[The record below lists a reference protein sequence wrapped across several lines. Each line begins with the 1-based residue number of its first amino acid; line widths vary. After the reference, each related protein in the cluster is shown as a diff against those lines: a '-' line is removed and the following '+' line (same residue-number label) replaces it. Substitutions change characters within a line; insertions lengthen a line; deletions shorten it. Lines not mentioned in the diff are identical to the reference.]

1 MVKKRA
7 KMSMAL
13 TTMVMVIAILCA
25 SEAIATSSTFSFS
38 VIPGTSTTGAITNY
52 VFVAE
57 NPAGY
62 SGTVTMTGTIPAGYS
77 MVPPTSGW
85 QQVGTAELYNGTKLI
100 GKVTLYS
107 NSSDPSGKV
116 DVVATIYFDGNS
128 STTTGTKDVDY
139 SPGGTTSVGPLT
151 LDSVTLQGSITLPTD
166 NAPGTVNAELSL
178 PAWLKLTK
186 VVITTGDFVRN
197 PPTEGDYSFTLSVN
211 GEQTSEEVPI
221 TRGAPP
227 TAVPALTPSGMLALV
242 SILSIVIALAT
253 REGKRK

>member
-7 KMSMAL
+7 KVCVAL

-38 VIPGTSTTGAITNY
+38 VTPGTNTTGAITNY

-62 SGTVTMTGTIPAGYS
+62 SDTVTMTGTIPAGYR

-107 NSSDPSGKV
+107 NSSDPSGTV

-128 STTTGTKDVDY
+128 STTGTKGVDY
-139 SPGGTTSVGPLT
+139 SPGGTTSVGPLI
-151 LDSVTLQGSITLPTD
+151 LDSIALQGSITLPTD
-166 NAPGTVNAELSL
+166 NAPGTLNAELSL
-178 PAWLKLTK
+178 PVWLKLTK
-186 VVITTGDFVRN
+186 VVITTVDFVQN
-197 PPTEGDYSFTLSVN
+197 PSTEGDYSFMLSVN

-253 REGKRK
+253 KEGRRK